1 MTTMPPTAETA
12 IVLDHVK
19 PCKHSVVFGSN
30 DKDAVIQTVYVKR
43 PFAENAK
50 KIRVVITVLE

>member
-1 MTTMPPTAETA
+1 MPQTETA
-12 IVLDHVK
+12 IQLDFVK

-30 DKDAVIQTVYVKR
+30 DKDAIVQTVYVKR

-50 KIRVVITVLE
+50 KIRLVITVLE